1 MALVTIEKLKGKE
14 TIESYSPLSKIGMV
28 YQTQGKFNEALE
40 FYRKALAI
48 KEKKEKTQLIALL
61 LLIALA
67 LSIMIKTN
75 SIKL

>member
-48 KEKKEKTQLIALL
+48 KEKKGKDTIDCSASL
-61 LLIALA
+61 
-67 LSIMIKTN
+67 N
-75 SIKL
+75 SIGTVYNDQNEFN